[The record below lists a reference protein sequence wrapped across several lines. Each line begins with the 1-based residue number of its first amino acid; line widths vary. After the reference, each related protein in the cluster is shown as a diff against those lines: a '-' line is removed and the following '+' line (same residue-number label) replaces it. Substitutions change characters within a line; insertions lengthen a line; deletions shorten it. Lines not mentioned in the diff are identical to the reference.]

1 MPANTLLKH
10 ATDHLV
16 AALAVAEK
24 AGDAV
29 LTVVV
34 EMALMRARE
43 LPKEQDGQPHHRGC
57 KTGSIYD
64 AARCEPGRF

>member
-1 MPANTLLKH
+1 VLANQ
-10 ATDHLV
+10 
-16 AALAVAEK
+16 AL

-43 LPKEQDGQPHHRGC
+43 LPKEQDG
-57 KTGSIYD
+57 
-64 AARCEPGRF
+64 

>member
-1 MPANTLLKH
+1 MPAKPPAH
-10 ATDHLV
+10 P
-16 AALAVAEK
+16 VAEK

-43 LPKEQDGQPHHRGC
+43 LPKEQDG
-57 KTGSIYD
+57 
-64 AARCEPGRF
+64 

>member
-34 EMALMRARE
+34 EMALMRVRE
-43 LPKEQDGQPHHRGC
+43 LPKNQDDSPASQ
-57 KTGSIYD
+57 S
-64 AARCEPGRF
+64 A

>member
-34 EMALMRARE
+34 EMALMRVRE
-43 LPKEQDGQPHHRGC
+43 LPKTRMIHPHHRAP
-57 KTGSIYD
+57 KTGSIYE

>member
-34 EMALMRARE
+34 EMALMRVRE
-43 LPKEQDGQPHHRGC
+43 LLKNQDDSPASQ
-57 KTGSIYD
+57 S
-64 AARCEPGRF
+64 A